1 MKNRVLRL
9 LLTFG
14 VVAGLAVSAFATDHQ
29 GSQDWLVTFDGTQM
43 KQNFSSTS
51 MADSFSGESIQPG
64 DTITMKVSIKNTYD
78 GKTDWYMS
86 NAVVASFEDTG
97 TASGSTKSSAYTY
110 TLTYYPPSGSSQL
123 LYNSHDV
130 GGDVQDYTTT
140 RGMGEAT
147 EGLKDFFKLDTLSK
161 DQSGYLTLVVHLDGE
176 TEGNSYQDTLAKLKM
191 NFAVEL
197 NEEEEPDTP
206 STTTTTPPSEP
217 TTPSNNTTTPRSS
230 STRSTTPT
238 PTNNTTTPTT
248 TSNRSAVRTGDE
260 FHLVPYLA
268 AACVSG
274 LLLLAIVIFLVKRK
288 AVKNERGAD

>member
-14 VVAGLAVSAFATDHQ
+14 MVAGLAVSAFATDHQ
-29 GSQDWLVTFDGTQM
+29 GSQDWLVTFDGKKM
-43 KQNFSSTS
+43 NQNFSSDS
-51 MADSFSGESIQPG
+51 MADAFSGESIQPG

-176 TEGNSYQDTLAKLKM
+176 TEGNSYQDTLAQLKM

-197 NEEEEPDTP
+197 ADEPD
-206 STTTTTPPSEP
+206 SP
-217 TTPSNNTTTPRSS
+217 TTPSTPNRPTTPTTPTTPRPPSS
-230 STRSTTPT
+230 STTTNRTVTTPT
-238 PTNNTTTPTT
+238 PTNNTTTTER
-248 TSNRSAVRTGDE
+248 NVVRTGDE
-260 FHLVPYLA
+260 FNLVPYLV
-268 AACVSG
+268 AACISG
-274 LLLLAIVIFLVKRK
+274 LLLLTLIVVMVKRK
-288 AVKNERGAD
+288 SAKNSKGAE

>member
-1 MKNRVLRL
+1 MRNRVLRL
-9 LLTFG
+9 LLTLG
-14 VVAGLAVSAFATDHQ
+14 LIAGMATQAYAVDHA
-29 GSQDWLVTFDGTQM
+29 GSTDWLVTFDGKKM
-43 KQNFSSTS
+43 SQNFSSDT
-51 MADSFSGESIQPG
+51 MADAFTNESIQPG
-64 DTITMKVSIKNTYD
+64 DTLTMRVNIRNDYN

-86 NAVVASFEDTG
+86 NAVVKSFEDTG
-97 TASGSTKSSAYTY
+97 TTAGTTQSSAYTY

-123 LYNSHDV
+123 LYNNHDV
-130 GGDVQDYTTT
+130 GGDVRDYTTT
-140 RGMGEAT
+140 RGLGEAT
-147 EGLKDFFKLDTLSK
+147 EGLKEYFKLDTLDYK
-161 DQSGYLTLVVHLDGE
+161 DAGYLTLVVHLDGE
-176 TEGNSYQDTLAKLKM
+176 TEGNSYQDTLAKQKKKL
-191 NFAVEL
+191 AVEL

>member
-29 GSQDWLVTFDGTQM
+29 GSQDWLVTFDGKKM
-43 KQNFSSTS
+43 NQNFSSDS
-51 MADSFSGESIQPG
+51 MADAFSGESIQPG

-197 NEEEEPDTP
+197 NEDTP
-206 STTTTTPPSEP
+206 TPTPSNSATTPPSR
-217 TTPSNNTTTPRSS
+217 TRTPSNNPTTPR
-230 STRSTTPT
+230 TTPT
-238 PTNNTTTPTT
+238 PTNNTTTTR
-248 TSNRSAVRTGDE
+248 NAVRTGDE
-260 FHLVPYLA
+260 FNLVPYLA

-274 LLLLAIVIFLVKRK
+274 LLLLAVVIYLVRRK
-288 AVKNERGAD
+288 AVKNEKGAE